1 MNRNKGKRSNAPLAI
16 LLCMITVFFIVIVIV
31 SAIKGSNG
39 DGEKETA
46 KRDGTAEPVTG
57 QPVPDTTDGSGSVP
71 GSDTETDAD
80 PVTSDGPVT
89 SNEQDTTAADPE
101 TDKVTEAQVQ
111 ELPGKVTYTNQVP
124 LSEEVDDSYFDDA
137 LFIGDSR
144 TVGFQISTTLNATYY
159 AKVSLNISQ
168 FSKTDDFS
176 RFITVNYNGQ
186 AITCNIY
193 EALEYE
199 NSFGKVYI
207 CEGLSELGW
216 DMNTFFS
223 YYRNTLDYIRGKL
236 PNAKIYIQTL
246 VPVTAEYSLKELYGV
261 TNERIWLYN
270 QKLSELAEE
279 YGIYLVNPAELFL
292 TENNTLP
299 PECSFDGMH
308 LNGPQYREWLGYL
321 KTHVAK

>member
-31 SAIKGSNG
+31 AAIKGSDG
-39 DGEKETA
+39 DNAQDTTGRDVTTGPDAYPPVSDTSGE
-46 KRDGTAEPVTG
+46 TG
-57 QPVPDTTDGSGSVP
+57 PDTGMN
-71 GSDTETDAD
+71 D

-89 SNEQDTTAADPE
+89 SEEPDTTAADPE
-101 TDKVTEAQVQ
+101 TEKVTEAHVQ
-111 ELPGKVTYTNQVP
+111 ELPGEVTYSNQVP

-168 FSKTDDFS
+168 FNKTDDFS

-186 AITCNIY
+186 ALTCNIY

-223 YYRNTLDYIRGKL
+223 YYRNTLDYIREKL

-246 VPVTAEYSLKELYGV
+246 VPVTAEYSLKALYGV

-279 YGIYLVNPAELFL
+279 YGVYLVNPAELFL

-321 KTHVAK
+321 KTHAIK